1 MSGLVPPLSSR
12 TSGGVCPYPLL
23 LPFAERCQRCDLLVE
38 VEGLHL
44 IAVTRREYAWSWI
57 PGPAARWW
65 AWPGL
70 VLWTGCFEGCWLL
83 LVVLRPLACVLVG

>member
-12 TSGGVCPYPLL
+12 TSGGICPYPLL

-44 IAVTRREYAWSWI
+44 IAVTRREYSVVLDTWSCRQVVGLAWS
-57 PGPAARWW
+57 GFVDR
-65 AWPGL
+65 
-70 VLWTGCFEGCWLL
+70 VF
-83 LVVLRPLACVLVG
+83 